1 MSSDFC
7 LARAPRFGQRPNL
20 CDRFLSSP
28 RLVAFWVLACWLAA
42 SVVVASG
49 QTAAAHGIAGN
60 RYFVGTLTF
69 DDPAVADEAIV
80 PNVSTLNH
88 SAAGGGLLVEDRI
101 NWSFARLLTPTL
113 PVSIDTGWIH
123 QNWPTRQ
130 TSGFDTTDI
139 GLKYEAF
146 RNNQHEALVSVGLA
160 WGIGQSGAQAVGAD
174 EPNTIQPGIFFGKGF
189 GDLPN
194 WLAWAR
200 PLAVTGAIVDAM
212 PIGPTGKALTPNPT
226 TGRFETMPVPQV
238 QTLHWG
244 LSLQYSTYYLTSRF
258 TGGPPKDE
266 PLNQLVPLVEFSFDS
281 PLGQTTAATINP
293 GFAYVAVTWQVAAE
307 VIVPLN
313 REGGSGVGLRAQLL
327 LFLDDLIPSLFGKPL
342 LSDKPDRSLIAWR

>member
-1 MSSDFC
+1 MNIG
-7 LARAPRFGQRPNL
+7 LLKWWVEWWVAA
-20 CDRFLSSP
+20 FL
-28 RLVAFWVLACWLAA
+28 
-42 SVVVASG
+42 VVVSCE
-49 QTAAAHGIAGN
+49 TSSAHGIAGN
-60 RYFVGTLTF
+60 RYFAGTLTF

-88 SAAGGGLLVEDRI
+88 PADGGGQLVEDRI
-101 NWSFARLLTPTL
+101 NWSFSRLLTPTL
-113 PVSIDTGWIH
+113 QVEIDSGWIH

-130 TSGFDTTDI
+130 TSGFDTTDV

-146 RNNQHEALVSVGLA
+146 RNNQHETLVSVGLA

-174 EPNTIQPGIFFGKGF
+174 EPNTLQPGIFFGKGF
-189 GDLPN
+189 GDLPE

-200 PLAVTGAIVDAM
+200 PFAVTGAIVDAV
-212 PIGPTGKALTPNPT
+212 PTGPTTKALAPNAT
-226 TGRFETMPVPQV
+226 TGRFETTLVPQV

-244 LSLQYSTYYLTSRF
+244 FSLQYSTYYLTSRF

-281 PLGQTTAATINP
+281 PLGQTTAATMNP
-293 GFAYVAVTWQVAAE
+293 GFAYVAVTWQVAGE

-313 REGGSGVGLRAQLL
+313 REGGSGVGFRAELL
-327 LFLDDLIPSLFGKPL
+327 LFLDDLVPSLFGKPL
-342 LSDKPDRSLIAWR
+342 ISDRPDRSLIAWH